1 MSRMMKHFVSLAAA
15 LAIAVPAVALACPG
29 KGDVVQVTVKEGKQL
44 LDKKAA
50 VFVDANNND
59 TRSKVGVI
67 PGAVLL
73 TNYSEFDASKEL
85 PAAKDQKLI
94 FYCANTHCGASHQA
108 AERAKEAGFMNV
120 AVLPEGIMGWQKA
133 GMPVAK
139 LEQPAAKNS
148 AGS

>member
-1 MSRMMKHFVSLAAA
+1 
-15 LAIAVPAVALACPG
+15 
-29 KGDVVQVTVKEGKQL
+29 
-44 LDKKAA
+44 
-50 VFVDANNND
+50 
-59 TRSKVGVI
+59 
-67 PGAVLL
+67 VLL

-94 FYCANTHCGASHQA
+94 FYCANTHCGASHEA

-139 LEQPAAKNS
+139 LDKAAAKNS